1 MALIQDMITGLP
13 RATGVYL
20 LRNTGGQIIYIGK
33 AKNLRSRLRSYLTDD
48 TRIYTQRIC
57 AQTDKI
63 DYILTRN
70 ETEALLLE
78 NQLIKAHKPRYN
90 IDLKDDKTYVRFKIT
105 LAHPWPGIFIT
116 RKVIKDGSRYFGPY
130 SSAQATRKTLSAI
143 GRIFP
148 VRRCRDTEF
157 ENRSRPCMF
166 HQIGLCMAP
175 CVYRDIRK
183 EYDQTLDDLIS
194 FLEGRNR
201 DLERSL
207 IQRMKSASDAL
218 NFEKAAQIRDQID
231 AIRTTLVPQA
241 IVGDSF
247 TDIDIFGTYRQHG
260 QLQISIL
267 SVYQGILSDSHNFSV
282 KEVFEEDLVT
292 NSILQFYLNRTEIPP
307 LIFID
312 TLPENRESLAAI
324 LSDMRGSRVT
334 IRKALRGKP
343 LQWIL
348 LAQENAR
355 NHSREKGSSVLD
367 DIARAFHLGA
377 IPYRM
382 ECFDVSNLQGAY
394 ATASRAVF
402 IDAVP
407 DTTLYRHY
415 KIRSKETPDDFSM
428 LKEVMERRLGSDEPK
443 PDLIILDGGKGQLEV
458 CLRVFREMD
467 IPSIPVIA
475 MAKARGKKSDRFFV
489 PGRKN
494 PVLLPERSGS
504 LRTLRMI
511 RDEAHRF
518 AIRYHRLLR
527 RRATKSLF
535 EEIPGIGP
543 KKATA
548 LLKTL
553 GRIEDLSQCS
563 AQDLEHIPGLTE
575 ADRIAVLSLLKGFT
589 PGLSEHEQ

>member
-1 MALIQDMITGLP
+1 MALMQDMITGLP

-20 LRNTGGQIIYIGK
+20 LRNTRDQIIYIGK

-48 TRIYTQRIC
+48 TRIYAQRIC

-90 IDLKDDKTYVRFKIT
+90 SDLKDDKTYVRFKIT

-116 RKVIKDGSRYFGPY
+116 RKVVKDRSRYFGPY

-175 CVYRDIRK
+175 CIYRDIRK

-201 DLERSL
+201 DLERNL

-312 TLPENRESLAAI
+312 TMPKNRESLAAI

-343 LQWIL
+343 LQWVL
-348 LAQENAR
+348 LA
-355 NHSREKGSSVLD
+355 
-367 DIARAFHLGA
+367 
-377 IPYRM
+377 
-382 ECFDVSNLQGAY
+382 
-394 ATASRAVF
+394 
-402 IDAVP
+402 
-407 DTTLYRHY
+407 
-415 KIRSKETPDDFSM
+415 
-428 LKEVMERRLGSDEPK
+428 
-443 PDLIILDGGKGQLEV
+443 
-458 CLRVFREMD
+458 
-467 IPSIPVIA
+467 
-475 MAKARGKKSDRFFV
+475 
-489 PGRKN
+489 
-494 PVLLPERSGS
+494 
-504 LRTLRMI
+504 
-511 RDEAHRF
+511 
-518 AIRYHRLLR
+518 
-527 RRATKSLF
+527 
-535 EEIPGIGP
+535 
-543 KKATA
+543 
-548 LLKTL
+548 
-553 GRIEDLSQCS
+553 
-563 AQDLEHIPGLTE
+563 
-575 ADRIAVLSLLKGFT
+575 
-589 PGLSEHEQ
+589 